1 MNTPEVLVFQDV
13 RVDFPGV
20 MLYAGGLSFAVHR
33 GAWWAVYG
41 PDGAGKT
48 TLMRLAVGELAPS
61 GGEVRLFGADPRKR
75 RHVGRFGYL
84 PQEYAQ
90 YEDLTLRETLAFVA
104 RLQGLDET
112 VWRARMADLLARVG
126 LSGFENRRVA
136 HLSGGMRKKLAL
148 VTHLLYAPEL
158 LLLDEPT
165 LGVDP
170 LSRAEI
176 WSFLHEIQTW
186 QGLTVVFSTVYA
198 EEAERADRILILDP
212 ERPPEVLD
220 PAELRRHRVVWF
232 PSPPPGGMLVE
243 RSASGVSVLL
253 RETEIPEEP
262 VPERIRPATLDDW
275 VLARTGGLVLEAPE
289 TGPPERGPTTVSMTG
304 VVRRFGD
311 FVAVDGVDL
320 SLHAGEITALL
331 GPNGAGKTTLI
342 RMMVGL
348 LPRSEGEIRVMG
360 RDPETEGAR
369 VRALVGYMPQ
379 ILSLYQELRV
389 GEVLEIFGAFYGLS
403 GSALRRRLEALREA
417 FALDRFWSRSIQDL
431 PRGVKQRVGL
441 SLALLPDPPVL
452 LLDEPTSGVSSRMR
466 RVFWS
471 VLRSLARQG
480 RTVLVTTHDLREAGE
495 ADRVVALYRGRV
507 IADGAPHRLKREHP
521 CRVLRFSGEAPV
533 LPSGVARLPRGRKV
547 DVVGPP
553 EALSGLSG
561 GEPVEPD
568 LEHLFVCWILRHEA
582 LETPAH
588 RP

>member
-1 MNTPEVLVFQDV
+1 VNAPEVLVFQDV
-13 RVDFPGV
+13 GVNFPGV
-20 MLYAGGLSFAVHR
+20 ALYPGGLSFCVQQ
-33 GAWWAVYG
+33 GTWWAVYG

-48 TLMRLAVGELAPS
+48 TLMRLAVGELTPS
-61 GGEVRLFGADPRKR
+61 KGKVRLFGADPRKR
-75 RHVGRFGYL
+75 QHVGRFGYL

-90 YEDLTLRETLAFVA
+90 YADLTVQETLTFVA
-104 RLQGLDET
+104 RLQGLAEGI
-112 VWRARMADLLARVG
+112 WRPRMANLLNRVG
-126 LSGFENRRVA
+126 LSGFEDRRVA

-148 VTHLLYAPEL
+148 VTHLLYTPEL

-176 WSFLHEIQTW
+176 WSFLHEVHAR

-198 EEAERADRILILDP
+198 EEAERADWILILDP
-212 ERPPEVLD
+212 EKPPEILD
-220 PAELRRHRVVWF
+220 PAELHRHRVVWLT
-232 PSPPPGGMLVE
+232 SPPPVGSVVE
-243 RSASGVSVLL
+243 RSASGMLVLL
-253 RETEIPEEP
+253 RETEIPKNPPLEP
-262 VPERIRPATLDDW
+262 IRPATLDDW
-275 VLARTGGLVLEAPE
+275 VLARTGGLVLLEQKA
-289 TGPPERGPTTVSMTG
+289 GAAERGPATVTMKG

-311 FVAVDGVDL
+311 FVAVDGVSL

-360 RDPETEGAR
+360 RDPESEGAR

-389 GEVLEIFGAFYGLS
+389 GEVLEILGAFYGLA
-403 GSALRRRLEALREA
+403 GSALRRRLEMLREA
-417 FALDRFWSRSIQDL
+417 FSLEPFWSRPIRDL

-441 SLALLPDPPVL
+441 SLALLPDPPIL
-452 LLDEPTSGVSSRMR
+452 LLDEPTSGVSSQMR

-471 VLRSLARQG
+471 MLRDLARQG
-480 RTVLVTTHDLREAGE
+480 RTVLITTHDLREAGE
-495 ADRVVALYRGRV
+495 ADRVVALYRGQV
-507 IADGAPHRLKREHP
+507 IADGAPRELKRESP
-521 CRVLRFSGEAPV
+521 CRVLRFAKMPPAP
-533 LPSGVARLPRGRKV
+533 PAGVAFLPRGRKV
-547 DVVGPP
+547 DGVGPP

-582 LETPAH
+582 LEAAAH